1 MDNFDYS
8 VIGQRI
14 KTLRKRKGLNQ
25 TQLANL
31 LGKSLRTVQKYET
44 GEIEVSIDVVN
55 EMAKHLDTTPTF
67 ILGYETNTAPIRSL
81 ADIMSFL
88 FELNKVSSIKF
99 DVDVKKP
106 PRSNEWTCSIRF
118 NGKEMDADTM
128 RICACSWNNG
138 KKCVMIC
145 EATVVL
151 PMLYIGGRSRPL
163 RTMRVLRWNV
173 WNPKHL
179 TRTSVWLV
187 AEHSSNRSMAL
198 GSKLRSDIEQ
208 KRRTQCQY
216 GAPGTSASGY

>member
-55 EMAKHLDTTPTF
+55 ELAKHLDTTPTF

-88 FELNKVSSIKF
+88 FELNKVSSLKF
-99 DVDVKKP
+99 DIDVKKP
-106 PRSNEWTCSIRF
+106 PRSNEWTCSTRF
-118 NGKEMDADTM
+118 NGKEMDADHNADMCLFLEQWEEM
-128 RICACSWNNG
+128 REDMRSYNCSPAALHSC
-138 KKCVMIC
+138 K
-145 EATVVL
+145 
-151 PMLYIGGRSRPL
+151 SRPL
-163 RTMRVLRWNV
+163 RTMLGLPWNV
-173 WNPKHL
+173 WKRKNL
-179 TRTSVWLV
+179 TKMSVWLV
-187 AEHSSNRSMAL
+187 AELISKRSSAL
-198 GSKLRSDIEQ
+198 
-208 KRRTQCQY
+208 
-216 GAPGTSASGY
+216 